1 MGLISLLLGDKTP
14 QGIRLRL
21 PGQEQEVGVQQEEQ
35 PLGVVFD
42 AIITDRFEMGSRVT
56 TNPIEDAEQIS
67 DHISR
72 NPERVALD
80 CIISNTPTGLIAAIQ
95 AIGQNRI
102 AEAEAEL
109 QRIHDAG
116 ELFDLVTGFRVH
128 ESFAITSLIFNR
140 DVSNGSVLEFS
151 MICQEVQ
158 IVESQVIGVPE
169 RLLAGDVK
177 NSASQNQKL
186 GKQPTGAASE
196 KASRGASLLLQVL
209 EGITQ

>member
-1 MGLISLLLGDKTP
+1 M
-14 QGIRLRL
+14 RL
-21 PGQEQEVGVQQEEQ
+21 PDQEQEVGVQQEEQ

-42 AIITDRFEMGSRVT
+42 AIITDRFEKGSRVT
-56 TNPIEDAEQIS
+56 TNPIENAEQIS

-80 CIISNTPTGLIAAIQ
+80 CVISNTPTGLIAAVQ

-109 QRIHDAG
+109 GRIHDDG
-116 ELFDLVTGFRVH
+116 EIFDLVTGFRVH
-128 ESFAITSLIFNR
+128 ESFVITSLIFNR
-140 DVSNGSVLEFS
+140 DVSNGSTLEFS
-151 MICQEVQ
+151 LVCQEVQ
-158 IVESQVIGVPE
+158 IVESQIIGVPE

-196 KASRGASLLLQVL
+196 EADRGASLLIKAFESL
-209 EGITQ
+209 TQ